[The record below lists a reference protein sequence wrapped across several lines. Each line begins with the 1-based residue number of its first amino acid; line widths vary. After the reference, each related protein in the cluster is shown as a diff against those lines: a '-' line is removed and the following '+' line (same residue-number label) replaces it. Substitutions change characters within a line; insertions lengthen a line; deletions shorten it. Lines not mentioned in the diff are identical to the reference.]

1 MPHIQTHVYGL
12 VVIAAQRQQ
21 CGAAA
26 KVLFMHLLLP
36 KTMRCKSLYGSCNI
50 AVLPLCGVSVVKWHK
65 MYLKSINSQCILF
78 FVLYLCCC
86 FNCATVLLKNTEILQ
101 ALCYFTLQDC
111 FSFIYFHFVFFFFA
125 QYLFIVH
132 PAAPAGMLHTHSHTQ
147 IYVYVCIHW

>member
-1 MPHIQTHVYGL
+1 
-12 VVIAAQRQQ
+12 
-21 CGAAA
+21 
-26 KVLFMHLLLP
+26 
-36 KTMRCKSLYGSCNI
+36 MRCKSLYGSCNI

-111 FSFIYFHFVFFFFA
+111 FSFIYFHFVFFFCTIFIYCSPRSTCRYATYTFTHANICICMHTLVSATYFDNTLVFVFHSLAYERFCFA
-125 QYLFIVH
+125 R
-132 PAAPAGMLHTHSHTQ
+132 
-147 IYVYVCIHW
+147 VYKFMRSTSLA